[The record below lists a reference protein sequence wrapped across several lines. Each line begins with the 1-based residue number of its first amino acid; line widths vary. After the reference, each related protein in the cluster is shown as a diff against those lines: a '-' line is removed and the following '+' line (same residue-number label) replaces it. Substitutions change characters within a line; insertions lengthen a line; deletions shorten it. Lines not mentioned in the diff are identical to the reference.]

1 MNSKI
6 LKNIY
11 FQTCCDE
18 LKVFKPGNHSLFSSI
33 PGMSEIKFKYAA
45 KISSE
50 YLTNK
55 KLSLG
60 EAIFYSAKS
69 CKTQLNSN
77 YNLGIIMLC
86 APILRVCL
94 KDKVNNF
101 KLELK
106 NLLSS
111 ISKKDGKLILRAI
124 EFVKPAGINKYEGIG
139 NIFTSNNL
147 SFYEIMSVGS
157 KWDRVSRCYIENYKE
172 IFDFGLPILKLLK
185 NKIAINK
192 AIQILYLNFLGN
204 STDSHIQR
212 KIGQKRAD
220 IVMKMGLQFKKKF
233 KTFKNNENLIKEFDH
248 YLKKFHSN
256 PGTCADLTVTT
267 LLIYKIKDIFKHPL

>member
-33 PGMSEIKFKYAA
+33 SGMSEIKFRYAA

-60 EAIFYSAKS
+60 EAVFNSAQS

-94 KDKVNNF
+94 KDKVKNF

-111 ISKKDGKLILRAI
+111 ISNKDGKLILRAI
-124 EFVKPAGINKYEGIG
+124 EVVEPAGIKKYEGIG

-147 SFYEIMSVGS
+147 NFFEIMKIGS
-157 KWDRVSRCYIENYKE
+157 RWDRVSRCYTENYRE

-185 NKIAINK
+185 NKIAIDK
-192 AIQILYLNFLGN
+192 AIQILYLNFLAN
-204 STDSHIQR
+204 STDSHILR
-212 KIGQKRAD
+212 KIGKKRAN
-220 IVMKMGLQFKKKF
+220 IIMKKGLQCKKKF
-233 KTFKNNENLIKEFDH
+233 KVFKNNYNLIKEFDL

-267 LLIYKIKDIFKHPL
+267 LLMYKINDIFKHPL

>member
-33 PGMSEIKFKYAA
+33 PGMSELKFKYAA

-50 YLTNK
+50 YITNK
-55 KLSLG
+55 NFTLG
-60 EAIFYSAKS
+60 EAIFYSAKR
-69 CKTQLNSN
+69 CKIELKSN
-77 YNLGIIMLC
+77 YNLGIILLC
-86 APILRVCL
+86 APILKVCM
-94 KDKVNNF
+94 KNKVKNF

-111 ISKKDGKLILRAI
+111 ISKQDGELILRAI
-124 EFVKPAGINKYEGIG
+124 EFVKPAGIKKYKGIG
-139 NIFTSNNL
+139 NIFLSNNL
-147 SFYEIMSVGS
+147 SFFEIMSIGS
-157 KWDRVSRCYIENYKE
+157 NWDRVSRCYIENYNE
-172 IFDFGLPILKLLK
+172 IFDFGLPILKLQK
-185 NKIAINK
+185 NKIGIVK
-192 AIQILYLNFLGN
+192 ATQLLYLSFLAN
-204 STDSHIQR
+204 SWDSHIQR
-212 KIGQKRAD
+212 KISQKRAD
-220 IVMKMGLQFKKKF
+220 IVMKKGVQLKKKF
-233 KTFKNNENLIKEFDH
+233 KMFKNNDYLIKEFDL

-267 LLIYKIKDIFKHPL
+267 LLMYKINDIFKHPL